1 MKISHIFTALAA
13 ITVAV
18 FIWTGNAQAQY
29 NTRRKPANAA
39 ARTAQQPAKTSATET
54 KAVASA
60 PNTDPKLQSRI
71 SATEAKIVKRRLS
84 RTEEREAR
92 HQHFIA
98 GLDTLVSSRMFQFVP
113 ISMQEQPGGNMQM
126 IYNFYYYVG
135 VIKDKVEVHIPTIRG
150 FVAEYIDILNFNS
163 SIVKDY
169 KATKTLVGWNISFIT
184 VAPNGTSFTFTI
196 NLYTSTGEAV
206 LNLIT
211 PINTIKYTGTIEG
224 I

>member
-1 MKISHIFTALAA
+1 MKTSHILPAVAILAATAL
-13 ITVAV
+13 IFPESTS
-18 FIWTGNAQAQY
+18 AQY
-29 NTRRKPANAA
+29 NTKRKPSTVAS
-39 ARTAQQPAKTSATET
+39 RTSQQPAKT
-54 KAVASA
+54 KPASSVT
-60 PNTDPKLQSRI
+60 NSDPRLQNRI
-71 SATEAKIVKRRLS
+71 SEAEARIVKRRLS

-98 GLDTLVSSRMFQFVP
+98 GLDTLVNSRMFQFVP

-169 KATKTLVGWNISFIT
+169 KATKTLVGWNISFVT
-184 VAPNGTSFTFTI
+184 LAPNGSSFTFTI
-196 NLYTSTGEAV
+196 NLYTATGEAV

-211 PINTIKYTGTIEG
+211 PINTIKYTGTIESVQ
-224 I
+224 